1 MEEIKPF
8 KKLPLNKFFQYD
20 LEKIMMSFRLSDTI
34 RKDVTNVRAAGDQVE
49 FAVRDFFRS
58 KLSPEYHVNDGHI
71 VDENLKVS
79 PQYDL
84 IISENSKNSSLFSL
98 ADKSELFYYEPVYA
112 FAEVKRS
119 FYDKKIIENFSSS
132 LKRFK
137 NELSRKEIP
146 ANYLDVGSTGI
157 LVEKPLTNL
166 AVRNPMLSFL
176 FIVDASN
183 LNTTAVR
190 KTIEKT
196 ENKYLPNFIVLLD
209 IGVILNINKNDY
221 KNNKITVNLYP
232 EYETEENIWVLLSLH
247 DRNSVLIYQYM
258 LLLEHL
264 NSTTVDRPDVRKYTQ
279 KLFNISMSDIHKI

>member
-137 NELSRKEIP
+137 NELSRKKIP

-166 AVRNPMLSFL
+166 AVRNPLLSFL

-232 EYETEENIWVLLSLH
+232 EYETEENIWVLLSLP